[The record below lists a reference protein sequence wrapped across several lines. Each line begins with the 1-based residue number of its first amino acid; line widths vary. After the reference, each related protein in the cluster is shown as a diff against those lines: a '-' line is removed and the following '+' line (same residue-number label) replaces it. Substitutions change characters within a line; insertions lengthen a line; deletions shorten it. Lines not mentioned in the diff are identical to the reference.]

1 MRADDTIL
9 RGLMGMAAALSHPR
23 GWGWGNVAG
32 KAGAW
37 TPPLSSWGS
46 HDRVLI
52 R

>member
-9 RGLMGMAAALSHPR
+9 RALMGMAAASSHPR

-37 TPPLSSWGS
+37 TPLYRVGES